1 MFYYVKGELV
11 YREPTVAVIDC
22 GGVGYK
28 MTVSLLTSD
37 ALSSKVGETVR
48 LFTHLSVREDGVEL
62 FGFISNDELN
72 VFRLLTSVS
81 GVGPKAGMAILSIL
95 SADRVLYAVCTEDT
109 KALAKASGVG
119 GKTAARIV
127 LELKD
132 KVSKDAFRAAGM
144 NVAAPDGSMKK
155 QVPVGGSGKLSE
167 ATDALSALGY
177 DRSDIL
183 SALRGIDIEKLSL
196 EQIITAALKKFIK

>member
-11 YREPTVAVIDC
+11 YREPSVAVIDC

-28 MTVSLLTSD
+28 LTVSLLTSE
-37 ALSSKVGETVR
+37 ALASKMGETVR

-81 GVGPKAGMAILSIL
+81 GVGPKAGMSILSIL

-109 KALAKASGVG
+109 KALAKAPGVG

-132 KVSKDAFRAAGM
+132 KVSKDAFREAGLTA
-144 NVAAPDGSMKK
+144 AAPDGSMKV
-155 QVPVGGSGKLSE
+155 QPARASGKLSE
-167 ATDALSALGY
+167 ATEALGALGY

-183 SALRGIDIEKLSL
+183 SALKGIDVEKLSL
-196 EQIITAALKKFIK
+196 EQIITAALKKFIR

>member
-11 YREPTVAVIDC
+11 YREPSVAVIDC

-28 MTVSLLTSD
+28 LTVSLLTSE
-37 ALSSKVGETVR
+37 ALASKMGETVR
-48 LFTHLSVREDGVEL
+48 LYTHLSVREDGVEL
-62 FGFISNDELN
+62 FGFISSDELN

-81 GVGPKAGMAILSIL
+81 GVGPKAGMSILSIL
-95 SADRVLYAVCTEDT
+95 SADRVIYAICTEDT
-109 KALAKASGVG
+109 KALAKAPGVG
-119 GKTAARIV
+119 GKTAARIA

-132 KVSKDAFRAAGM
+132 KVSKDAFREAGM
-144 NVAAPDGSMKK
+144 TAAAPNGATKA
-155 QVPVGGSGKLSE
+155 QPARASGKLSE
-167 ATDALSALGY
+167 ATEALGALGY